1 MSAERRVFGRLQ
13 GMAETPPNLIAIQTE
28 SYEEFLQM
36 DVPANKRANKGLQA
50 IFKEIFP
57 VSSYDG
63 KYTLDFVGY
72 RFEPP
77 KQTYLQALYDGV
89 TYARPLKAT
98 FRLIRISLPV
108 MCPS

>member
-1 MSAERRVFGRLQ
+1 MRAERKVFGRLQ
-13 GMAETPPNLIAIQTE
+13 GMAQTPPNLIAIQTE
-28 SYEEFLQM
+28 SYEDFLQM
-36 DVPANKRANKGLQA
+36 DVPANKRAHKGLQA

-77 KQTYLQALYDGV
+77 KQTFLQALHEGV

-98 FRLIRISLPV
+98 FRTKKTCFSETCL
-108 MCPS
+108 